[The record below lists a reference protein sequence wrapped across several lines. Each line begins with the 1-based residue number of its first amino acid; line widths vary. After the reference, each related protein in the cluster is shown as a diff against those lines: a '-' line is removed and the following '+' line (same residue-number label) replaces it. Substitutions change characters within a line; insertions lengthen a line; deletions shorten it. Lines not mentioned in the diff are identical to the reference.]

1 MRTSEQEVRATLQG
15 YQPAGRVDIGAAVA
29 AGRRQ
34 LRQRRA
40 RRTAGALILPLAAG
54 AGFAVAA
61 GGVHNG
67 GYRLAGSGLTLAGGS
82 TGPVQVTT
90 DRVDLGDGVQAWR
103 KGRLLNVGYP
113 GGPHEEV
120 DPAGFGMR
128 WGNLGYDAGIFTEAG
143 QHKGSTIVVG
153 SVRGAPTS
161 VVVTL
166 EGVSSPATIACFTQA
181 KGWCVYKA
189 NVPASFRSVWRGPQI
204 RVR

>member
-1 MRTSEQEVRATLQG
+1 
-15 YQPAGRVDIGAAVA
+15 
-29 AGRRQ
+29 
-34 LRQRRA
+34 
-40 RRTAGALILPLAAG
+40 
-54 AGFAVAA
+54 
-61 GGVHNG
+61 
-67 GYRLAGSGLTLAGGS
+67 LAGGS
-82 TGPVQVTT
+82 VGPVQVTT

-120 DPAGFGMR
+120 DPAGVGMR

-153 SVRGAPTS
+153 SVRGTPTS

-166 EGVSSPATIACFTQA
+166 EGVSRPATIACFTQA
-181 KGWCVYKA
+181 RGWCVYKA
-189 NVPASFRSVWRGPQI
+189 NVPASFISGWRGPKI

>member
-1 MRTSEQEVRATLQG
+1 MRVSEQEVRATLHD
-15 YQPAGRVDIGAAVA
+15 YQPTGRVDIGAAVA

-34 LRQRRA
+34 LHRRRA

-54 AGFAVAA
+54 AGFVVAA
-61 GGVHNG
+61 GGVHND
-67 GYRLAGSGLTLAGGS
+67 GYTLAGYGLTLAGGS

-90 DRVDLGDGVQAWR
+90 DRVTLGDGVQAWR
-103 KGRLLNVGYP
+103 KGRLLYVGYP
-113 GGPHEEV
+113 GRPYEEV

-128 WGNLGYDAGIFTEAG
+128 WRNLGYDAAIFTEPG
-143 QHKGSTIVVG
+143 QHDGSTIVVG
-153 SVRGAPTS
+153 SVRGKPAS

-166 EGVSSPATIACFTQA
+166 EGVSRPATIACFTQA

-189 NVPASFRSVWRGPQI
+189 NVPASFGISSRGPQI